1 MTAFF
6 PEICATEGALQQEA
20 FSRWQAMGDLRRRE
34 HWRWTPLDA
43 LRDGE
48 RRVENADYQF
58 DLPDAIGEDFGADDS
73 ADRRLLTLD
82 DAAFAA
88 LNVALQREALLLTV
102 PEAAELNDIA
112 ALNIDLTA
120 RRLQTSRIHIRA
132 GKNSRSAFWI
142 DYRASRHGAGRRRG
156 CACRSSEGSAF
167 SHRLRCRARPGPRH
181 GAR

>member
-1 MTAFF
+1 MSGFLPDIRA
-6 PEICATEGALQQEA
+6 AEGALQQEA
-20 FSRWQAMGDLRRRE
+20 FTRWQAMGDLRRRE

-43 LRDGE
+43 LRDDA
-48 RRVENADYQF
+48 RRIEGADYQF

-102 PEAAELNDIA
+102 PEAAELNNIA

-120 RRLQTSRIHIRA
+120 RRLQTSRTHIRA
-132 GKNSRSAFWI
+132 SKNSRSAF
-142 DYRASRHGAGRRRG
+142 
-156 CACRSSEGSAF
+156 
-167 SHRLRCRARPGPRH
+167 
-181 GAR
+181 